1 MTVVFAEKAKKEFL
15 KLDKPV
21 QKQIQIFI
29 VKLQSMKDPRSSGKA
44 LGGNLAGMW
53 RYRVDDYRLV
63 CEIENDKILITV
75 LHIAHRKDVY
85 R

>member
-15 KLDKPV
+15 KLDKLV

-29 VKLQSMKDPRSSGKA
+29 IKLQSMKDPRSGGKA

-53 RYRVDDYRLV
+53 RYRVGDHRLV
-63 CEIENDKILITV
+63 CEIENDKILVTV

>member
-29 VKLQSMKDPRSSGKA
+29 VKLQSMKDPRSDGKA

-53 RYRVDDYRLV
+53 RYRVGDCRLV

>member
-53 RYRVDDYRLV
+53 RYRVGDYRLI